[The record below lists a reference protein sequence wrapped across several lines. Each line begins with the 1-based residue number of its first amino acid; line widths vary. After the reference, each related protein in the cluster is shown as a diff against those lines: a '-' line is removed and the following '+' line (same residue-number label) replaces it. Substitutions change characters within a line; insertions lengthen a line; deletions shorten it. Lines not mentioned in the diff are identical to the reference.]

1 MGNRKSV
8 DLLVIG
14 GGINGAGIARDAAG
28 RGLSVL
34 LCEQGDL
41 AGATSSASS
50 KLIHGGL
57 RYLEQRAFRFVRRA
71 LIEREVL
78 LSVAP
83 HLVRPMRFVLP
94 VDRAL
99 RPPWLIA
106 TGLFLYDRLALGA
119 FSSEPETGSHFAG
132 DVAQQRHRCENATK
146 RRIRAAFPFQW
157 IGKRSRRRLPR
168 SRRLDLRRC
177 TEGAPLEGRFTTG
190 FAYSDCCVDD
200 SRLVVVN
207 ALDARER
214 GAEIYT
220 RTRCLSLERGPGLW
234 HARLVDLRDG
244 SEQEVSA
251 RVVVNAAGPWVA
263 QIQAMAGS
271 PARSEPLRLVKG
283 SHILVPRL
291 YAGEHAY
298 ILQNDDRRVVFV
310 IPYEQRFS
318 LVGTTEVDF
327 EGDPAQAKITAE
339 EVAYLCRAVSRIFV
353 KKIEPSNVVHSYSG
367 VRPLYD
373 DRAFSSEPD
382 KGSRRENA
390 TKQRIRAA
398 FRFHRIGKRS
408 SAENASAVSREYVLG
423 LDAPEAQAPL
433 LTVYGGKITT
443 YRRLAEEAME
453 RLAPFLDLPR
463 EGAWTGRVA
472 LPGGDIAEGDLERFI
487 RELRAE
493 FPWLPGAMADRLAHA
508 YGTRVGK
515 LLGTARCL
523 ADLGTDLGGG
533 LTLAEIDYLVAEE
546 WAQTGEDVLWRRTKL
561 GLHMSEEARACVAG
575 YVRGRVASRRGG
587 DLCE

>member
-1 MGNRKSV
+1 MENRRTV

-14 GGINGAGIARDAAG
+14 GGINGTGIARDAAG

-94 VDRAL
+94 VDKTL

-106 TGLFLYDRLALGA
+106 TGLFLYDRLA
-119 FSSEPETGSHFAG
+119 
-132 DVAQQRHRCENATK
+132 R
-146 RRIRAAFPFQW
+146 
-157 IGKRSRRRLPR
+157 RRRLPR

-177 TEGAPLEGRFTTG
+177 TEGAPLDGRFTTG
-190 FAYSDCCVDD
+190 FAYSDCVVDD

-214 GAEIYT
+214 GAEIYP
-220 RTRCLSLERGPGLW
+220 RTRCLSLERGPDLW
-234 HARLVDLRDG
+234 RAGFVDLRDG
-244 SEQEVSA
+244 TEQEVAA

-271 PARSEPLRLVKG
+271 AARSEPLRLVKG

-310 IPYEQRFS
+310 IPYEQNFS

-327 EGDPAQAKITAE
+327 EGDPALAKITEE
-339 EVAYLCRAVSRIFV
+339 EVAYLCRAVSRAFV
-353 KKIEPSNVVHSYSG
+353 NEVVPGMVEHSYSG

-373 DRAFSSEPD
+373 D
-382 KGSRRENA
+382 
-390 TKQRIRAA
+390 
-398 FRFHRIGKRS
+398 
-408 SAENASAVSREYVLG
+408 SAENASSVSREYVLG
-423 LDAPEAQAPL
+423 LDAPEQQAPL

-443 YRRLAEEAME
+443 YRRLAEEAIDQ
-453 RLAPFLDLPR
+453 LAPFLDLKG
-463 EGAWTGRVA
+463 EAWTGRVA
-472 LPGGDIAEGDLERFI
+472 LPGGDIADADLACFI

-493 FPWLPGAMADRLAHA
+493 FPWLPRAMVDRLAHA
-508 YGTRVGK
+508 YGTRVRK
-515 LLGTARCL
+515 LLGTARSL

-533 LTLAEIDYLVAEE
+533 LTPAEIDYLVAEE
-546 WAQTGEDVLWRRTKL
+546 WAQTGEDVLWRRSKL
-561 GLHMSEEARACVAG
+561 GLHMTEEARACVAG
-575 YVRGRVASRRGG
+575 YVRGRVASQRGG